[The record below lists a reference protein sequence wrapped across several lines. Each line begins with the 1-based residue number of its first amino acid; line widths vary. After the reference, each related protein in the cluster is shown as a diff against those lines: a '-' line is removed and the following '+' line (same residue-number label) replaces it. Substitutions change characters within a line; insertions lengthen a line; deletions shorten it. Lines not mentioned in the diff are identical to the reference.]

1 MNHPVRDEREQ
12 RGFTLVELMVV
23 IVILGLLATI
33 VGTNV
38 LGHTETARIEAA
50 RSSAVEIH
58 KAATIYA
65 TKNGKVPSLEDLIEP
80 DSTGNPYIE
89 GGELPIDPWSNQFEL
104 RQLEGRLRFEV
115 VSYGPDGFA
124 DTEDDI
130 VHPKRAVD

>member
-1 MNHPVRDEREQ
+1 MNHSARDERRQ
-12 RGFTLVELMVV
+12 SGFTLVELMVV

-58 KAATIYA
+58 KSATLYA
-65 TKNGKVPSLEDLIEP
+65 TMNSKVPTLEDLIEP

-89 GGELPIDPWSNQFEL
+89 GGEIPIDPWDNPFEL

-115 VSYGPDGFA
+115 ICYGPDGIA
-124 DTEDDI
+124 DTDDDI
-130 VHPKRAVD
+130 VHPKRALD